1 MRILKP
7 ALAAVVVAGAL
18 LFTIRWTLAR
28 SVAPEPQP
36 APQDTTRISA
46 GLLRRLAAAADGYRT
61 GEPIWIVASPAEP
74 YSVFGAFPSFEE
86 ARRQAM
92 SVRGGQTYGPY
103 ITPRDEGRPMMFVP
117 VKHSWPTIYGF
128 DSTFAP
134 AVPWLVS
141 DVDSIVVIAYN
152 RSGDTWR
159 RSSRGNEVDALFFT
173 LSAHDKFASPYYAA
187 LSGLDAATRMREAM
201 VRYIRRSPVGYDGRK
216 P

>member
-1 MRILKP
+1 MMVSNLKETPMRILKP

-92 SVRGGQTYGPY
+92 SVR
-103 ITPRDEGRPMMFVP
+103 
-117 VKHSWPTIYGF
+117 
-128 DSTFAP
+128 A
-134 AVPWLVS
+134 
-141 DVDSIVVIAYN
+141 
-152 RSGDTWR
+152 R
-159 RSSRGNEVDALFFT
+159 RSEEHTSELQSRGHLVCRLM
-173 LSAHDKFASPYYAA
+173 L
-187 LSGLDAATRMREAM
+187 
-201 VRYIRRSPVGYDGRK
+201 
-216 P
+216 